1 MLRQPWFWVV
11 VILLIMLLFG
21 ANKLPG
27 LAGSVGQSLKIFKK
41 EVRELQ
47 DDTDVN
53 VDGSDS
59 DVPGMSNYQSAPPST
74 PGSTADSQQQHSSDP
89 PK

>member
-53 VDGSDS
+53 LDGQDS
-59 DVPGMSNYQSAPPST
+59 DVPGMSNYQSPPQST
-74 PGSTADSQQQHSSDP
+74 PNSTAESPQHSSDP

>member
-1 MLRQPWFWVV
+1 MLRQPWFWAV

-27 LAGSVGQSLKIFKK
+27 LAGSVGKSLKIFKK
-41 EVRELQ
+41 EVKELQ
-47 DDTDVN
+47 EDTDVD

-59 DVPGMSNYQSAPPST
+59 EVPGMSNVQQSPSGT
-74 PGSTADSQQQHSSDP
+74 PSHQQQHSPDP